1 MTDPELVAF
10 LERAVPRL
18 GLRWKG
24 LSSFRRTVKKRL
36 VRRLTQLGLGTLD
49 AYRARLEADPS
60 EWARLDAMCRITIS
74 RLYRDRAVYEELGTE
89 ILPSC
94 ARAAIREG
102 RHTVRVWSA
111 GCASGEE
118 PYSVAIVWRVDVAP
132 AYPGMDLELIATD
145 AGAEVLARARRAT
158 YGEGSLRELDARLR
172 EAAFTPAPGSLFAVR
187 PELRA
192 GITFVCQDLRQA
204 MPDGPFDVVLCRNV
218 LLTYVD
224 EAKHR
229 ALVEQLVARIVPGGA
244 LVVGSR
250 ETMPAG
256 IAGLEARLPGVFS
269 VPLDGSITGR

>member
-10 LERAVPRL
+10 LQGAVPRL

-24 LSSFRRTVKKRL
+24 LRDFRRTVKKRL
-36 VRRLTQLGLGTLD
+36 VRRMTELGLGTLD
-49 AYRARLEADPS
+49 DYRARLEADPR

-74 RLYRDRAVYEELGTE
+74 RLYRDHAVYERLGAE
-89 ILPSC
+89 ILP
-94 ARAAIREG
+94 ARARVALREG
-102 RHTVRVWSA
+102 RRAIRVWSA

-118 PYSVAIVWRVDVAP
+118 PYSVAIVWHVDVAP
-132 AYPGMDLELIATD
+132 AYPGVALELLATD
-145 AGAEVLARARRAT
+145 ADDELLARARRAT

-172 EAAFTPAPGSLFAVR
+172 EAAFTPRGSLYTVR

-192 GITFVCQDLRQA
+192 GITFVCQDLRRA

-218 LLTYVD
+218 LLTYV
-224 EAKHR
+224 EEGKQR
-229 ALVEQLVARIVPGGA
+229 ALVEQMVARIAPGGA

-256 IAGLEARLPGVFS
+256 VAGLEARLPGVFT
-269 VPLDGSITGR
+269 VAG